1 LRRSLHGRGDHWH
14 LLFARVVGAASG
26 AIVRML
32 SEERLLI
39 ARYPEYRDYIAGVSR
54 IVPFVY

>member
-1 LRRSLHGRGDHWH
+1 
-14 LLFARVVGAASG
+14 
-26 AIVRML
+26 ML